1 MANFKQR
8 LFFALWPEESVRKAL
23 VAAMEPMK
31 PKLAAQWI
39 RPANL
44 HITLAFLGDV
54 EAERV
59 GAAYA
64 AADAVSSSG
73 FELSLDTLA
82 HWRKPQILCL
92 SPSAPVPILERFTAE
107 LAGQLQTAGFTLDKR
122 PYRPHLTLARK
133 AASLPADA
141 HLERPIPWKSNAFV
155 LVESSQDS
163 RGSCYSI
170 LKTWPL
176 SRSGIQNRH
185 KLNIHAPSPSG
196 RGLG

>member
-1 MANFKQR
+1 MATLKQR
-8 LFFALWPEESVRKAL
+8 LFFALWPEASVRQAL
-23 VAAMEPMK
+23 AAAMEPLK

-59 GAAYA
+59 GRACA
-64 AADAVSSSG
+64 AADTVSSPG
-73 FELSLDTLA
+73 FELCLDSLE

-92 SPSAPVPILERFTAE
+92 SPAAPVPALQQLAVG
-107 LAGQLQTAGFTLDKR
+107 LAGQLQAAGFDLDKR

-133 AASLPADA
+133 AAFWPAD
-141 HLERPIPWKSNAFV
+141 LRWERPIVWKSTAFV
-155 LVESSQDS
+155 LAESSQDS
-163 RGSCYSI
+163 RGSVYSI

-176 SRSGIQNRH
+176 
-185 KLNIHAPSPSG
+185 
-196 RGLG
+196 